1 MADDRTSSEGT
12 STPTQPVTSQ
22 TKQAVISQPTDT
34 TASSKPLTSTQAVVT
49 ETRTKETSNKSLST
63 TQPVASETATNSNVP
78 RNDNNT
84 TEGIQENHII
94 YICNHYDATQP
105 RPGRLKDDEANA
117 GLTGF

>member
-1 MADDRTSSEGT
+1 MNRLILKKMADNHTSSEGT
-12 STPTQPVTSQ
+12 STPTQLFTSQ
-22 TKQAVISQPTDT
+22 TTTKPLSTKQAVISQPTDT

-49 ETRTKETSNKSLST
+49 ET
-63 TQPVASETATNSNVP
+63 ATNSNVP

-84 TEGIQENHII
+84 TKGMQENHII

-117 GLTGF
+117 ALTGF

>member
-12 STPTQPVTSQ
+12 STPKQPVTSQ

-49 ETRTKETSNKSLST
+49 ET
-63 TQPVASETATNSNVP
+63 ATNSNVP

-84 TEGIQENHII
+84 TKGMQENHII

-117 GLTGF
+117 ALTGF